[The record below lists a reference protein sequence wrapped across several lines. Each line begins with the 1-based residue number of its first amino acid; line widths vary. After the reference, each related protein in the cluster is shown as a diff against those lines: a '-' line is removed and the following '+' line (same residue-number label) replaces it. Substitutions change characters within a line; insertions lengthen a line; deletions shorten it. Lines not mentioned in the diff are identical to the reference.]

1 MLARISLLTGGLL
14 LSLTALADTSSSDE
28 VLRKSSPASR
38 FNVANGQLNF
48 DAPVSLTPEAADAL
62 RHKVLVQCGMADSGK
77 SGGLPWYFHFEYG
90 RALLQAGDASRA
102 VHQIAEAATLNP
114 QSQADK
120 RMYGM
125 WYADYFPYVDLAMAH
140 AQLGNWPCAADA
152 LKLAETQNSGA
163 APRDSE
169 TLRALKKT
177 VSEHAAGTQSCR
189 KEDVIDPAYDSK

>member
-1 MLARISLLTGGLL
+1 MLARISLLTAGLL
-14 LSLTALADTSSSDE
+14 FGISALADTPPSTE
-28 VLRKSSPASR
+28 ITPKNQPVGR
-38 FNVANGQLNF
+38 FSLAQGQLAF
-48 DAPVSLTPEAADAL
+48 DAPVSLTPEAAEAL
-62 RHKVLVQCGMADSGK
+62 RHKVLIQCGMVDSAK
-77 SGGLPWYFHFEYG
+77 SGSMPWYFHFEFG
-90 RALLQAGDASRA
+90 RALLQAGDAGRA
-102 VHQIAEAATLNP
+102 VHQIAEAASLNP

-125 WYADYFPYVDLAMAH
+125 WYADYFPYVDLAVAH

-163 APRDSE
+163 APRDTE

-189 KEDVIDPAYDSK
+189 KEDVIDPAYK